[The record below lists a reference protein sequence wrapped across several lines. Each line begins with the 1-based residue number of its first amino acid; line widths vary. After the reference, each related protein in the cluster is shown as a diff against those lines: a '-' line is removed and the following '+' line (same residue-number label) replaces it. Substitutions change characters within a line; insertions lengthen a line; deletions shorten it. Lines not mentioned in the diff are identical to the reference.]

1 MPKALRQFLLMHR
14 EPLPSWLANFVPGSS
29 FPLED
34 FLNSRTVFYPGSGT
48 DGFPVKELGS
58 SHAAHCFV
66 YCDYLVEES
75 KVRGELDHFKRGFRG
90 YRSIAQIPLENSE
103 ILPKDFSVS
112 ERLERLRTAKWK
124 PEGAALEK
132 PAYAFAEILERD
144 AEHDDSWGPVR
155 LCLLFL
161 GFDAMAAS
169 EALFYCAGKS
179 KPPYAVLIHD
189 HGVGGGYAQFGG
201 RGFLYQKA
209 NDLDAFP
216 KWLLVA
222 QNSEPWPGFSPVPDV
237 ESSGDRTQR
246 TLYRRD
252 IES

>member
-1 MPKALRQFLLMHR
+1 MHR

-112 ERLERLRTAKWK
+112 ERLERLRTAKRK

-161 GFDAMAAS
+161 GFDAFAAS
-169 EALFYCAGKS
+169 EVLFYRAGKAR
-179 KPPYAVLIHD
+179 PPYAVLIHD
-189 HGVGGGYAQFGG
+189 HGFGGGYAEFGG
-201 RGFLYQKA
+201 SGFLYRTA

>member
-1 MPKALRQFLLMHR
+1 MPETLHHFLLRER
-14 EPLPSWLANFVPGSS
+14 EPLPQWLTNFVPGSR

-66 YCDYLVEES
+66 YCDYLVGES
-75 KVRGELDHFKRGFRG
+75 QVRADLDHGKRGFRG
-90 YRSIAQIPLENSE
+90 YRSIARIPLEKSE

-112 ERLERLRTAKWK
+112 ERLERLRTDNRK
-124 PEGAALEK
+124 PGDAALDT

-144 AEHDDSWGPVR
+144 ADHADSWGPVR

-169 EALFYCAGKS
+169 EALFYRAGNA
-179 KPPYAVLIHD
+179 KPRYAILIQD
-189 HGVGGGYAQFGG
+189 HGFGGGYAQFGG
-201 RGFLYQKA
+201 YGFLYQTA

-222 QNSEPWPGFSPVPDV
+222 NNSTPWPGFSPVPDV
-237 ESSGDRTQR
+237 ESCGDRTHR
-246 TLYRRD
+246 TIYRRD

>member
-1 MPKALRQFLLMHR
+1 MPETLHNFLLR
-14 EPLPSWLANFVPGSS
+14 ERETLPQWLTNFVPGSR

-48 DGFPVKELGS
+48 DGFPIKELGS
-58 SHAAHCFV
+58 SHAVHCFV
-66 YCDYLVEES
+66 YCDYLVPES
-75 KVRGELDHFKRGFRG
+75 QVRGELDHVKRGFRG
-90 YRSIAQIPLENSE
+90 YHSIARIPLEKSE

-112 ERLERLRTAKWK
+112 ERLERLRTANWK
-124 PEGAALEK
+124 SERAALDT
-132 PAYAFAEILERD
+132 PAYAFTEILERD
-144 AEHDDSWGPVR
+144 DDLDDSWGPVR

-169 EALFYCAGKS
+169 EVLFYRAGNT
-179 KPPYAVLIHD
+179 KPPYAIMVHD
-189 HGVGGGYAQFGG
+189 HGFGGGYAKFGG
-201 RGFLYQKA
+201 SGFLYQKA

-222 QNSEPWPGFSPVPDV
+222 QNSTPWPGFSPVPDV